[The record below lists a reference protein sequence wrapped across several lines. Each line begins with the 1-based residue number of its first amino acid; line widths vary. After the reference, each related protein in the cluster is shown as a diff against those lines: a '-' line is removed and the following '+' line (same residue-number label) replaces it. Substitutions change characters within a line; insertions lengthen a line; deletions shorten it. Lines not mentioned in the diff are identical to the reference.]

1 MSEAA
6 ELERALAAMAASS
19 AVQVHE
25 NGQWL
30 AALSTLH
37 YEVRSQGGSTLI
49 HLWSDERNLV
59 RRILRV
65 AEQSADRLVLDVQR
79 FGRSKPDRL
88 EFSSGDWER
97 PATRQAR
104 EKFRNRFRQLLSE
117 QFPDEQIDS
126 LSTSPDLEHS
136 FSGCYTRGLMHRG
149 ARACAILGVSAFED
163 AATIDAILTYGLLW
177 FDWTRE
183 HAGSRVVA
191 CLRLFLPEG
200 SSRVT
205 CHRLS
210 ALAPSTPIEL
220 YELEETRGRARRIDP
235 RDIGNLA
242 TWLSPR
248 READLTLAEAQ
259 RAIEKIRALAPEEI
273 RVGVPP
279 GTRDAAL
286 RFRGVEFARCHR
298 GKVQFGLGDE
308 RRELTAENWQRLKQL
323 VRELETCRHP
333 LAEDTGHPLY
343 RLQAERWL
351 ESLVQAD
358 PTRIDA
364 RLDRQHLYAQVPA
377 FAAGDR
383 GVIDLLGVTREG
395 RLAVI
400 ELKAAEDIHLAL
412 QAVDYWLRVSWHHQQ
427 GDFPRYGYFAGVE
440 LQLKPPL
447 LYLVAPGFRFHPAT
461 DILLRYLS
469 PEVEVTRVGLSENW
483 RRGLQVIFRQ

>member
-6 ELERALAAMAASS
+6 ELERALAEMAASG

-30 AALSTLH
+30 AALSALH
-37 YEVRSQGGSTLI
+37 YEVHSQGSSTLI

-65 AEQSADRLVLDVQR
+65 AEQSADRLVLEVQR

-88 EFSSGDWER
+88 EFSNADWER

-104 EKFRNRFRQLLSE
+104 EKFRSRFRQLLSE

-126 LSTSPDLEHS
+126 LSTSADLEHS
-136 FSGCYTRGLMHRG
+136 FSGCYARGLMHRG
-149 ARACAILGVSAFED
+149 SRAWAVLGVSASED
-163 AATIDAILTYGLLW
+163 AATIDATLTFGLVWL
-177 FDWTRE
+177 DWTRE
-183 HAGSRVVA
+183 HAGGRVTG

-235 RDIGNLA
+235 RDIGNLS
-242 TWLSPR
+242 TWLTPR
-248 READLTLAEAQ
+248 WEVDLTLAEAQ

-273 RVGVPP
+273 GVAVPP

-286 RFRGVEFARCHR
+286 RFRGVEFARWHR
-298 GKVQFGLGDE
+298 GKVYFGLGDA
-308 RRELTAENWQRLKQL
+308 RRELTAESLPELEQL
-323 VRELETCRHP
+323 VRELETFRHSI
-333 LAEDTGHPLY
+333 AHDAAHPLY

-364 RLDRQHLYAQVPA
+364 RLDPRHLYAQVPA

-400 ELKAAEDIHLAL
+400 ELKAAEDIHLVL
-412 QAVDYWLRVSWHHQQ
+412 QAVDYWLRVRWHHQQ

-440 LQLKPPL
+440 LQPKPPL

-461 DILLRYLS
+461 DTLLRYLS
-469 PEVEVTRVGLSENW
+469 PEIEVMRVGLGENW
-483 RRGLQVIFRQ
+483 RRGLQIIFRQ